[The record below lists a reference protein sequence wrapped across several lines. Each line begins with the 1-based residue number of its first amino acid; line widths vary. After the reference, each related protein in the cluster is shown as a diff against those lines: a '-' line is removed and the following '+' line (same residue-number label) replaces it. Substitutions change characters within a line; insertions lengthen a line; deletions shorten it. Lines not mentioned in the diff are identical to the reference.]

1 MNIQFLGQ
9 TLQSPFIIGSG
20 PLSYGAEGM
29 IALHKAGAGA
39 VVTKTIRDDKAV
51 NPEPH
56 IAAIGN
62 RSMVNSEKWSDYSG
76 ERWIEQELPAALDAG
91 VTVIASLGHT
101 ADEVKNWL
109 PRIDALGVPFFELV
123 SYGEEDIVP
132 MVKEAVSLTDRPVL
146 AKISPNWNDPVGA
159 ALACLEAGAAG
170 ITAIDS
176 LGPVLSI
183 NIQTGR
189 PSLGGIG
196 GMGWMTGSGLK
207 PLALRYVAQIA
218 ARTDKPVLG
227 LGGVMSPEDA
237 VEMVMAGASAVGVCT
252 FPILQG
258 VQGLEKLIGKFDILL
273 SELGY
278 PTLERA
284 RGVVLPH
291 LPDREILGEQGL
303 LMKTDHCRLC
313 GICLTR
319 CPYQALSKE
328 EGALKLNTQRCRRCG
343 LCVSS
348 CPDRNLSL
356 QINFQ

>member
-1 MNIQFLGQ
+1 
-9 TLQSPFIIGSG
+9 
-20 PLSYGAEGM
+20 M

-159 ALACLEAGAAG
+159 ALACLEAEP
-170 ITAIDS
+170 
-176 LGPVLSI
+176 PVLQPSTLWGLSFPSI
-183 NIQTGR
+183 FR
-189 PSLGGIG
+189 PAV
-196 GMGWMTGSGLK
+196 
-207 PLALRYVAQIA
+207 PLW
-218 ARTDKPVLG
+218 
-227 LGGVMSPEDA
+227 
-237 VEMVMAGASAVGVCT
+237 GASTVWG
-252 FPILQG
+252 G
-258 VQGLEKLIGKFDILL
+258 
-273 SELGY
+273 
-278 PTLERA
+278 
-284 RGVVLPH
+284 
-291 LPDREILGEQGL
+291 
-303 LMKTDHCRLC
+303 
-313 GICLTR
+313 
-319 CPYQALSKE
+319 
-328 EGALKLNTQRCRRCG
+328 
-343 LCVSS
+343 
-348 CPDRNLSL
+348 
-356 QINFQ
+356 